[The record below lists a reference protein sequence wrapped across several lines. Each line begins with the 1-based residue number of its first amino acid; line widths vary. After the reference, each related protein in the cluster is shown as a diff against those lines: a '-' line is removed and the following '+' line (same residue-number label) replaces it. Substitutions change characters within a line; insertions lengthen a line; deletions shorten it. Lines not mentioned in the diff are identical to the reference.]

1 MRKPTITPEQA
12 AQLEEATIKNIVEKI
27 GAGGIPSAREI
38 EMLRKATATPPRHSV
53 DHWREGELAEWLDLS
68 RQRVEQLAEEGTIP
82 APTADGWPAKKCVV
96 SYIRKLRER
105 LNDEGKADR
114 ARREKAEADMAE
126 MESAKMEGTLSDR
139 KQTCFD
145 LRHAIEI
152 GRAGI
157 QRLKTLTS
165 PQKEQVFAIL
175 RNVKLP
181 PLPKP

>member
-1 MRKPTITPEQA
+1 MPSPTITPEQGA
-12 AQLEEATIKNIVEKI
+12 ELEAATIRNIIEKVA
-27 GAGGIPSAREI
+27 AGGIPSNRELG
-38 EMLRKATATPPRHSV
+38 MLRAATAAPPRHSV
-53 DHWREGELAEWLDLS
+53 DHWREPELAEWLDLS
-68 RQRVEQLAEEGTIP
+68 RQRLEQLAEEGTIP
-82 APTADGWPAKKCVV
+82 APTADGWPAKKCVTA
-96 SYIRKLRER
+96 YIRKLRER

-139 KQTCFD
+139 KQNCFD
-145 LRHAIEI
+145 LQHAIEI

>member
-1 MRKPTITPEQA
+1 MPSPTITLEQH
-12 AQLEEATIKNIVEKI
+12 QELEAATIRNIIGKI
-27 GAGGIPSAREI
+27 SCGAVPTAREL
-38 EMLRKATATPPRHSV
+38 EMLRKATATPPRHTV

-68 RQRVEQLAEEGTIP
+68 RQRLEQLAEEGTIP
-82 APTADGWPAKKCVV
+82 GATDAGWPAKKCVV
-96 SYIRKLRER
+96 AYIRKLRER

-145 LRHAIEI
+145 LKHAIEI

-181 PLPKP
+181 PLSKP

>member
-1 MRKPTITPEQA
+1 MRKPTITPEQGEEIEA
-12 AQLEEATIKNIVEKI
+12 ATLRNVIEKV
-27 GAGGIPSAREI
+27 ASGGIPTARELT
-38 EMLRKATATPPRHSV
+38 MLRDATAAPPRHTA

-68 RQRVEQLAEEGTIP
+68 RQRLEQLAEEDTIP

-96 SYIRKLRER
+96 AYIRKLRER

-145 LRHAIEI
+145 LKHAIEI

-181 PLPKP
+181 PLSKP